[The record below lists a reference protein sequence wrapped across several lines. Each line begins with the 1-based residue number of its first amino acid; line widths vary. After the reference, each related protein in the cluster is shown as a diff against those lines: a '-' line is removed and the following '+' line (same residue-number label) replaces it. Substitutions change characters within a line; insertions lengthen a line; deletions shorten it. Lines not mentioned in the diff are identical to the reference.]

1 MLILCYSP
9 TRLGKAGIIFPM
21 PIESLE
27 RALGVTFRDRRL
39 LQLALVH
46 SSFTNE
52 NPGAPTHSNER
63 LEFLGDAV
71 IGSVVARE
79 LYDMHP
85 NWSEGQLTQART
97 AIVRGDTLAALAR
110 RLSLGDYLCFGKG
123 EEESGGRRRDS
134 NLAGALEAVAGA
146 LFLDQG
152 YDAVRISSLS
162 PIWPASWL
170 PPEAPDS
177 PRAPSRSSRRPCRR
191 KASLRPSTRSST
203 PPARTTPASSRPK
216 CSWTASP
223 WDEAPAPASPT
234 PNRPP
239 PPRPSQPWGSA
250 SRLPKMRCARGV
262 ELSPG
267 VWRGPHKSLRG
278 WVVGYPRHFFI
289 R

>member
-46 SSFTNE
+46 SSFANE
-52 NPGAPTHSNER
+52 NPDAPTHSNER

-71 IGSVVARE
+71 IGSVVAGE
-79 LYDMHP
+79 LYQMHP
-85 NWSEGQLTQART
+85 GWSEGQLTQART

-152 YDAVRISSLS
+152 YDAVRMFVVTQL
-162 PIWPASWL
+162 AGEL
-170 PPEAPDS
+170 
-177 PRAPSRSSRRPCRR
+177 
-191 KASLRPSTRSST
+191 
-203 PPARTTPASSRPK
+203 ASSGSHGLAKSAKSKLQEAVQSQGLAPPVYEIVHASGKDHAREF
-216 CSWTASP
+216 TAEVLVDGKSVGRGTGTRKSHAEQAAAA
-223 WDEAPAPASPT
+223 EALTAM
-234 PNRPP
+234 
-239 PPRPSQPWGSA
+239 G
-250 SRLPKMRCARGV
+250 LG
-262 ELSPG
+262 
-267 VWRGPHKSLRG
+267 
-278 WVVGYPRHFFI
+278 
-289 R
+289 